1 MTLVDLYRA
10 MYRARAFELAL
21 AELWHQGLITGELHL
36 GTGEEA
42 IAAGVTVHLKRGDGI
57 ALDHRGTPF
66 LTLLGVDMGL
76 MLREML
82 GREDG
87 LCGGRGGHMHLF
99 SFDHLAATS
108 GIVGAAGP
116 LAAGFALAAQRLR
129 PGCVGIAVFG
139 EGAANQGM
147 LMESQNLAAAWSL
160 PLIFICKDNG
170 WAIATRSAAVTGG
183 NLLKR
188 AEAFGLTV
196 QDVDGLDA
204 LAVWSAAGKAFETAR
219 GGGGPQ
225 FLRLTC
231 SRLDGHFLGDSL
243 LRLTRRPL
251 AEGRVALRKIL
262 SAAFS
267 LRGGRLGDRAA
278 GLGAIMRILGETR
291 KDLQEGENDPLG
303 RARRALN
310 DQADEISRIHEET
323 DRAISE
329 AVGKALSKED
339 EWPG

>member
-1 MTLVDLYRA
+1 MTLIDLYRA
-10 MYRARAFELAL
+10 MYKARAFELGL
-21 AELWHQGLITGELHL
+21 AGLWHQGLITGELHL

-42 IAAGVTVHLKRGDGI
+42 IAAGVTVHMRSGDGI

-66 LTLLGVDMGL
+66 LTLLGVDMRL
-76 MLREML
+76 MLKEML

-99 SFDHLAATS
+99 SLDHLAATS

-183 NLLKR
+183 SLLKR

-196 QDVDGLDA
+196 QDVDGLDV
-204 LAVWSAAGKAFETAR
+204 LAVWSSAGKAFELAR
-219 GGGGPQ
+219 RGGGPQ

-231 SRLDGHFLGDSL
+231 SRLDGHFLGDPL
-243 LRLTRRPL
+243 LRLTHRPL
-251 AEGRVALRKIL
+251 ADGLEALRKTL

-267 LRGGRLGDRAA
+267 LKGGRLRDRAA
-278 GLGAIMRILGETR
+278 GLGAMMRILGEAR
-291 KDLQEGENDPLG
+291 KDLYEGENDPLA

-310 DQADEISRIHEET
+310 GQADEVCRIHEEI
-323 DRAISE
+323 DRATSE
-329 AVGKALSKED
+329 AVDKVLRKEN
-339 EWPG
+339 EWPA